1 MTISFSNSPSLSKI
15 RLLFI
20 AVFCLFIPH
29 LLAVSVFAKTT
40 SSTPVMEVTFQDD
53 LISAKLVDAPL
64 IEVLQQLKRE
74 YGFKAHFHGDLSE
87 KITLSFTDLPL
98 DKCLQQ
104 LTTGH
109 SLSVVSKTNSEL
121 EQNESRQI
129 AEVWVLSRST
139 ASTVRKTPPSPSGTP
154 VRQSPAQPD
163 DTVMPKEQSLDQP
176 GITGQED
183 LLSDQVLNDP
193 NAEKNNQR
201 QAIQQL
207 INIGDAASVFALA
220 ALLDNQ
226 DKEMRQMVVDGIGSI
241 NNEESTQVLGQ
252 VLQNES
258 DSEIRIIALR
268 ALGQR
273 KDNEAARSFLENARE
288 DTDEEVKNLANQVL
302 AE

>member
-1 MTISFSNSPSLSKI
+1 MTISFLNSPSLNKI

-20 AVFCLFIPH
+20 AVFCLFISP
-29 LLAVSVFAKTT
+29 LLPVPVFAETA
-40 SSTPVMEVTFQDD
+40 SSTPVMEITFNDD

-64 IEVLQQLKRE
+64 IEVLQQIRRE
-74 YGFKAHFHGDLSE
+74 FGFKAHFHGDLTE
-87 KITLSFTDLPL
+87 KITLSFKDLPL

-104 LTTGH
+104 LTAGH
-109 SLSVVSKTNSEL
+109 SLSVVSEATSGL

-139 ASTVRKTPPSPSGTP
+139 TSTAVKTSPPPARP
-154 VRQSPAQPD
+154 SPAQPD
-163 DTVMPKEQSLDQP
+163 DTVTPQEQSLEQP
-176 GITGQED
+176 EITGQENVS
-183 LLSDQVLNDP
+183 LDQELNDP

-201 QAIQQL
+201 QVIQQL
-207 INIGDAASVFALA
+207 INTGDAASVFALA

-258 DSEIRIIALR
+258 DSEIRMIALR

-273 KDNEAARSFLENARE
+273 KNDEAARAFLENAR
-288 DTDEEVKNLANQVL
+288 DDMDEEVKNLANQVL

>member
-1 MTISFSNSPSLSKI
+1 
-15 RLLFI
+15 
-20 AVFCLFIPH
+20 
-29 LLAVSVFAKTT
+29 
-40 SSTPVMEVTFQDD
+40 
-53 LISAKLVDAPL
+53 
-64 IEVLQQLKRE
+64 
-74 YGFKAHFHGDLSE
+74 
-87 KITLSFTDLPL
+87 LSFTDLPL
-98 DKCLQQ
+98 NKCLQQ
-104 LTTGH
+104 LTAGH

-139 ASTVRKTPPSPSGTP
+139 ASTVRKTPPTPPGTP
-154 VRQSPAQPD
+154 VRPSPAQPD
-163 DTVMPKEQSLDQP
+163 DTVMPQEQSLEQP

-183 LLSDQVLNDP
+183 LLLDQVLNDP
-193 NAEKNNQR
+193 NAEKNKQR

-207 INIGDAASVFALA
+207 INIGDAASVLAMA

-226 DKEMRQMVVDGIGSI
+226 DKEIRQMVVDGIGSI

-258 DSEIRIIALR
+258 DSEIRMIALR

-288 DTDEEVKNLANQVL
+288 DKDEEVKSLVDQL
-302 AE
+302 LTQ